1 VIDLCADLAVP
12 PSRNTHVVMGLRE
25 VDYPRRMNRR
35 VAGSRM
41 SSVAAASVR
50 RGHGDDADLAD
61 AVHQILATLTDL
73 RRDTSASE
81 LRDRVALV
89 QWLRVELAAVETLLM
104 ASYAQRSG
112 IADATPRPAQPG

>member
-1 VIDLCADLAVP
+1 VIHLCAYSGCPAQL
-12 PSRNTHVVMGLRE
+12 GLRE
-25 VDYPRRMNRR
+25 VDQPRRMNRR
-35 VAGSRM
+35 VVGSRM

-50 RGHGDDADLAD
+50 RGNGDDADLAD

-73 RRDTSASE
+73 RRDISASE

-89 QWLRVELAAVETLLM
+89 QWLRVELAAVETLLT

-112 IADATPRPAQPG
+112 SADATPTPAQPG